1 MRDKSISHAYPRARA
16 AAEQFE
22 RRYVQLAIACLPAG
36 ACCGGPSEKNVP
48 GWPSRGLSGSRS
60 GCLGTLIYLLLRVG
74 PSCALAPPAR
84 RLLPRTGR
92 FRVRVLLRAGRSR
105 VPGAPA
111 RRLLPHQP
119 LSYQLLPHQPPEQG
133 ACKMGSCRVEIGPA
147 TAQVAHSLRRAC
159 NRGAPRDI
167 RRFGRARVGEP
178 VCAGLD
184 HAGSNPSPV
193 AALRRPTPARGHD
206 VAV

>member
-1 MRDKSISHAYPRARA
+1 MRVMQDKSISHAYPRARA

-48 GWPSRGLSGSRS
+48 GWPSRGLSGPRS

-74 PSCALAPPAR
+74 PSRASASPTHRPIPCAGASACR
-84 RLLPRTGR
+84 ALPR
-92 FRVRVLLRAGRSR
+92 AWRSR
-105 VPGAPA
+105 VPASPAPTPLVPTPPAPA
-111 RRLLPHQP
+111 PV
-119 LSYQLLPHQPPEQG
+119 QG
-133 ACKMGSCRVEIGPA
+133 ACKKGSCRVEIDPT